1 MTSLRY
7 IFFYN
12 KCKSFILFF
21 YFCFEIIIFF
31 DTLNM
36 KMKCNKRFYQ
46 ITNKEPLI
54 KMVIMLKVIRMAK
67 SGTKLSEGDTLTNFP
82 SILIFILY
90 CTFINVLKLYRWDK
104 KWFVS
109 CKIKHFLQRFCQRF
123 SHTLK
128 QVILFHLF
136 RLYLNINFPR

>member
-104 KWFVS
+104 KWFLS
-109 CKIKHFLQRFCQRF
+109 FQKYIFMNCTYKKLLKEKKRFF
-123 SHTLK
+123 FKKL
-128 QVILFHLF
+128 I
-136 RLYLNINFPR
+136 INYN